1 MIDSMTE
8 KMLTTIIDGQATI
21 QLKQDKQAEDIT
33 EIRKSMTEIVKLEAQ
48 QVSQKEALTRMG
60 GHIDKI
66 DERVNEVE
74 QQVIELR
81 IMTARVVVK
90 ISMIAAGASAI
101 VASVIAFVVDRV
113 T

>member
-21 QLKQDKQAEDIT
+21 VAKQDKQAEDIT
-33 EIRKSMTEIVKLEAQ
+33 EIRKSMVEIVKLEAQ